1 VFGSI
6 GVAEIYGV
14 TNCRFQKSVAMGPQA
29 CGEAKSCT
37 HMRYAQEPPHEAI
50 VHSAD
55 IEYSEI
61 DLARDV
67 QRTHDRGRDVLGPW
81 VARIQGRS

>member
-1 VFGSI
+1 MRTPSNEYDGGRVFGSI

-14 TNCRFQKSVAMGPQA
+14 TNSRFQKSVAMGQG
-29 CGEAKSCT
+29 CGEAKLCT
-37 HMRYAQEPPHEAI
+37 HMRYAQESPHEAI

-55 IEYSEI
+55 IEYSEV

-67 QRTHDRGRDVLGPW
+67 
-81 VARIQGRS
+81 